1 MQRSSEPLRS
11 TLSCATTV
19 ARAEALRAGGIDKD
33 SCANAEGTRFGIAAV
48 MHAASTL
55 SWSPTVRSAIHRLH
69 RWPDDVFEFQL
80 RNDTSDGGRGDRRGG
95 LECNLHDL
103 GRVCRR
109 LVGYGLRAAAYR
121 R

>member
-1 MQRSSEPLRS
+1 VQRSPEPLRS

-55 SWSPTVRSAIHRLH
+55 SWSPTVRSASIG
-69 RWPDDVFEFQL
+69 FI
-80 RNDTSDGGRGDRRGG
+80 GG
-95 LECNLHDL
+95 LTTYSSFNYETTRLMEEGATGEAVLNATSTIL
-103 GRVCRR
+103 GRSWMASSSWS
-109 LVGYGLRAAAYR
+109 GS
-121 R
+121 